1 MADNKFTL
9 LKAPIIEAVLDIDC
23 DMPPGKEI
31 STLEPAAHEK
41 LRPEYPKVRR
51 VFVQTHQIETPPGQP
66 PKLKLHQ
73 AVHGLQFLSEDEKQL
88 VQFRAQGFSFNRLA
102 HYTSLDDY
110 LPEIQRTW
118 QIFVA
123 VAAPVQIRS
132 VRLRYINRIMLP
144 MPEKSP
150 LQLEEFLKVCPRLP
164 DEGNLTFTGFLNQHT
179 AMENGTGNQVHIV
192 LTNQPPENNIL
203 PLILD
208 ITAENN
214 ALAEVENWPCLLARI
229 QALRD
234 LKNRVF
240 RNTLTEKC
248 LNQFQ
253 QP

>member
-1 MADNKFTL
+1 MAENNFRL

-41 LRPEYPKVRR
+41 LRPQYPKVRR
-51 VFVQTHQIETPPGQP
+51 VFVQTHQIETPPGEV
-66 PKLKLHQ
+66 PKFKLHQ

-88 VQFRAQGFSFNRLA
+88 VQFRAQGYSFNRLA

-110 LPEIQRTW
+110 LPEIERTW
-118 QIFVA
+118 RIFVA
-123 VAAPVQIRS
+123 VAAPVQIRT
-132 VRLRYINRIMLP
+132 VRLRYINRLMLP
-144 MPEKSP
+144 MPEKPP
-150 LQLEEFLKVCPRLP
+150 LQFEEYLKVCPRLP
-164 DEGNLTFTGFLNQHT
+164 DEDKLTFTGFLNQHT
-179 AMENGTGNQVHIV
+179 AVENGTGNQVQII
-192 LTNQPPENNIL
+192 LMNQPAENKML

-214 ALAEVENWPCLLARI
+214 APTEVENWPCLLARI
-229 QALRD
+229 QALRH

-240 RNTLTEKC
+240 CNTLTEKC
-248 LNQFQ
+248 LNQYQ

>member
-1 MADNKFTL
+1 
-9 LKAPIIEAVLDIDC
+9 
-23 DMPPGKEI
+23 
-31 STLEPAAHEK
+31 
-41 LRPEYPKVRR
+41 
-51 VFVQTHQIETPPGQP
+51 
-66 PKLKLHQ
+66 
-73 AVHGLQFLSEDEKQL
+73 
-88 VQFRAQGFSFNRLA
+88 
-102 HYTSLDDY
+102 
-110 LPEIQRTW
+110 
-118 QIFVA
+118 
-123 VAAPVQIRS
+123 
-132 VRLRYINRIMLP
+132 LRYINRIMLS
-144 MPEKSP
+144 MPAKSP
-150 LQLEEFLKVCPRLP
+150 LHLEEFLKVSPRLP